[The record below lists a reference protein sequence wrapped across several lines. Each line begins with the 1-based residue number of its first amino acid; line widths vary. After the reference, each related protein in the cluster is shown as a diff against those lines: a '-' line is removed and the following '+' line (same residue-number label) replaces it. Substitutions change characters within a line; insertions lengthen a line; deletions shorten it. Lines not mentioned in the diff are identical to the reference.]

1 MPRLDPLIF
10 LFAVDRFDTFFSD
23 TRSGKHVPRAVL
35 VDLEPTVVDEVRMG
49 TCRQLFH
56 AEHLITGN
64 EDAAKEQIEVTVDK
78 IRMMA
83 DHVPYIPF
91 PPIKGSVAYGLQ
103 IISTKDSIKMHE
115 R

>member
-35 VDLEPTVVDEVRMG
+35 VDEVRMG
-49 TCRQLFH
+49 TYRQLFH

-83 DHVPYIPF
+83 DHIPYIPF

-103 IISTKDSIKMHE
+103 IVSTKDSLKIHE